1 MSNSALLPEIAEGV
15 MPFDRVHNTMFSC
28 ISTSYAQ
35 HLQEYTI
42 RSIIRVHC
50 VLEKNS
56 PLRLVRHRNLSSFT
70 KSTGKVMRAF
80 RRANSGFTLIE
91 LLVVIAIIAVLV
103 SLLLPAVQQARE
115 AARRTQCRNNLK
127 QIGMAIHNYE
137 SSFQTF
143 PLFMAQT
150 PRYFNSLAFLL
161 PYLDQANIASSYNY
175 SISPWSGTNAA
186 LGNAKLPV
194 FVCPSDPV
202 EHTGANGDNS
212 YVSNTGW
219 PRTSTGPDGTLP
231 VPDLT
236 FSGGVYTN
244 LNPMNG
250 TTPVPVAK
258 LGKLAFR
265 DVTDGLSNT
274 IAYSE
279 RLKHSGLASDVPLL
293 PDNRSVYQTTAAAAM
308 GLSMPDQVALCR
320 SLTTRSSFATTK
332 LGTNWY
338 DSTVQ
343 CGQTFT
349 CLMTPNTRS
358 CLFGANVNNSTG
370 TQVSPGYLD
379 GNNGVTPSSM
389 HIGGVHCLMGDGAVR
404 FISDNIDSRTWW
416 ALGGRNDG
424 LVIGE
429 F

>member
-1 MSNSALLPEIAEGV
+1 MRNL
-15 MPFDRVHNTMFSC
+15 
-28 ISTSYAQ
+28 
-35 HLQEYTI
+35 
-42 RSIIRVHC
+42 
-50 VLEKNS
+50 
-56 PLRLVRHRNLSSFT
+56 RHRHP
-70 KSTGKVMRAF
+70 
-80 RRANSGFTLIE
+80 GFTLIE
-91 LLVVIAIIAVLV
+91 LLVVIAIIAILIA
-103 SLLLPAVQQARE
+103 LLLPAVQQARE

-127 QIGMAIHNYE
+127 QIGLAVHNYE
-137 SSFQTF
+137 STYTTF

-161 PYLDQANIASSYNY
+161 PYLDQANIANTYNY
-175 SISPWSGTNAA
+175 SLSPWSGTNAA
-186 LGNAKLPV
+186 LGRISVPV
-194 FVCPSDPV
+194 YVCPSDSV
-202 EHTGANGDNS
+202 THTGANGDNS

-219 PRTSTGPDGTLP
+219 PRTSTGPDGTLR

-236 FSGGVYTN
+236 YTGNVYVN

-250 TTPVPVAK
+250 TTPVPVAGT
-258 LGKLAFR
+258 GKLAFK

-274 IAYSE
+274 ITYAE
-279 RLKHSGLASDVPLL
+279 RLKHSGLASDVPLF
-293 PDNRSVYQTTAAAAM
+293 PANRSVYQTTAAAAL
-308 GLSMPDQVALCR
+308 GLSMPDQAALCR

-358 CLFGANVNNSTG
+358 CLFGADTNSAANPG
-370 TQVSPGYLD
+370 PGYVD

-389 HIGGVHCLMGDGAVR
+389 HTGGVHCLMGDGAVR
-404 FISDNIDSRTWW
+404 FISDNIDSRAWW

-424 LVIGE
+424 MILGE